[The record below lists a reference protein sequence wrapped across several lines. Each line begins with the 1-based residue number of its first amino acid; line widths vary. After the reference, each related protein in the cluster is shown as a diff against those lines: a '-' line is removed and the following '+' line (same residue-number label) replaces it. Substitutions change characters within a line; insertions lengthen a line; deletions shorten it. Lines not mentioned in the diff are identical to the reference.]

1 MKEAAEFWT
10 KSILCYRLGGGTYGP
25 TGVYFTADSNAQ
37 SILTQPPEVL
47 VADEGEPDDLGHIH
61 NIDEDSSDHTLN
73 SKAND
78 NVMEEVISDDENNIE
93 FDSDK
98 ETDILKTPMVQA
110 EGLSINVIILC
121 NFHPF
126 KV

>member
-1 MKEAAEFWT
+1 
-10 KSILCYRLGGGTYGP
+10 
-25 TGVYFTADSNAQ
+25 
-37 SILTQPPEVL
+37 
-47 VADEGEPDDLGHIH
+47 
-61 NIDEDSSDHTLN
+61 
-73 SKAND
+73 
-78 NVMEEVISDDENNIE
+78 MEEVISDDEDNIE

-110 EGLSINVIILC
+110 EDLSINVIILC